1 MNDQSEIEKY
11 RVKYRWYGP
20 GVVDEA
26 GGFDGLPFAPISQDA
41 TEAET
46 RFFSCCDLALE
57 TNEDGFKTVVL
68 SKEEKENINTELKKM
83 NNQPATHEALTA
95 EFTNLL
101 RPFRAEKIS
110 GQCADI
116 VVRER
121 MKILSLKSL
130 SDEQMGTIAL
140 ERVRSYSDKSTGE
153 WVNPNPH
160 AEEPR
165 E

>member
-1 MNDQSEIEKY
+1 MK
-11 RVKYRWYGP
+11 
-20 GVVDEA
+20 
-26 GGFDGLPFAPISQDA
+26 
-41 TEAET
+41 
-46 RFFSCCDLALE
+46 
-57 TNEDGFKTVVL
+57 NE
-68 SKEEKENINTELKKM
+68 
-83 NNQPATHEALTA
+83 PATHEALTT

-121 MKILSLKSL
+121 MKMLTNTMSQV
-130 SDEQMGTIAL
+130 DRMV
-140 ERVRSYSDKSTGE
+140 ERVTKSHSDKSTGE